1 MMASTSLG
9 VGVLS
14 KMTVP
19 RSRTDT
25 MDEDSRGLRWV
36 VHHHAPNADPTTP
49 AIIPRV
55 RLVKSASAIDVEQLW
70 YQLRSVRR

>member
-1 MMASTSLG
+1 MIASTSLG

-14 KMTVP
+14 NTTVP
-19 RSRTDT
+19 RSRRDAF
-25 MDEDSRGLRWV
+25 DKSLCDLRWV

-55 RLVKSASAIDVEQLW
+55 RLVT
-70 YQLRSVRR
+70 SVPPAAVLSNIGTS